1 MRRMSKPGLSQ
12 LHQRHYPLSTHS
24 CCKFSE
30 TFSTTILTI
39 ATTIIIAIAT
49 SILTIAT
56 ITITITIA
64 TTIISSSAP
73 PP

>member
-1 MRRMSKPGLSQ
+1 MRRMSKPGLSHQ
-12 LHQRHYPLSTHS
+12 LHQRHFLLSIHS

-39 ATTIIIAIAT
+39 ATAIIIAIAT

-56 ITITITIA
+56 TITITIA
-64 TTIISSSAP
+64 TTIIISSAP